1 MEFHA
6 DQYGCEIADIL
17 ERAGS
22 GVRPLALVRTGS
34 SSPELRKAI
43 SELRI
48 TGSVRS
54 GLYLYCG
61 CWDEAHSVADSVDR
75 PDGYFWHGI
84 VHRQEPDPGNAAY
97 WFGKTGIHP
106 VFTRLGEEAA
116 DSGYKIQPAASE
128 EHAQVMAAEPLRD
141 AWVPPISGAAPGGP
155 CASGRAWDPFAFIEY
170 CESARRRPGSKEEQV
185 AMKVQLIEWQLLF
198 DHCARGSRG

>member
-1 MEFHA
+1 VEFHA
-6 DQYGCEIADIL
+6 EQYGSGIRDIL

-34 SSPELRKAI
+34 ASPELRKAI
-43 SELRI
+43 SDLR
-48 TGSVRS
+48 TSESVRS

-61 CWDEAHSVADSVDR
+61 CWDEAHSVADSVEQ

-97 WFGKTGIHP
+97 WFRKTGVHP
-106 VFTRLGEEAA
+106 VFSGLGEEAGQR
-116 DSGYKIQPAASE
+116 GYKIEPAS
-128 EHAQVMAAEPLRD
+128 
-141 AWVPPISGAAPGGP
+141 GGP

-198 DHCARGSRG
+198 DYCARGSRD